1 MVMIAQK
8 IPTSDG
14 VEISAR
20 FYGERVAAEPTR
32 AAVLIVPAMGTSQL
46 YYEPFATWLASQGY
60 TVATFDYRGI
70 GASRP
75 KNLSDLQADILDWAR
90 LDCAAVMESLAARAP
105 EVPLYWI
112 GHSLGGQ
119 ILPFVPNHGRL
130 AKAVMIASGSGYWR
144 ENAEPLRRYVWWL
157 WFVVAPVAVAVCGYF
172 PGKALRKVG
181 DLPKGVMLQW
191 RRWCLH
197 PEYALGD
204 GEKARAQY
212 AAVTTRIVAFS
223 FQDDEYLSARSTESL
238 QSFYA
243 NAPVSIK
250 RISPQQVGLRRI
262 GHFGF
267 FRADFE
273 HALWRTYLIP
283 ELSSSSFC

>member
-1 MVMIAQK
+1 MMTRKVI
-8 IPTSDG
+8 TSDG

-20 FYGERVAAEPTR
+20 FYGEESASKG
-32 AAVLIVPAMGTSQL
+32 AVLIVPAMGTPQA
-46 YYEPFATWLASQGY
+46 YYEPFATWLAAQGY

-75 KNLSDLQADILDWAR
+75 ERLAGFRADILDWAR
-90 LDCAAVMESLAARAP
+90 LDCAAVMDALAAQLPDA
-105 EVPLYWI
+105 PLYWI

-119 ILPFVPNHGRL
+119 ILPFVPNHARL
-130 AKAVMIASGSGYWR
+130 SKAVMVASGSGYWR
-144 ENAEPLRRYVWWL
+144 ENAMPVRRYVLWL
-157 WFVVAPVAVAVCGYF
+157 WYVVVPIAVTLCGYF

-197 PEYALGD
+197 PQYALGD
-204 GEKARAQY
+204 GEATRVQF
-212 AAVTTRIVAFS
+212 AAVRTRIVALS
-223 FQDDEYLSARSTESL
+223 FQDDEYLSFRSMESL
-238 QSFYA
+238 QSFYT

-250 RISPQQVGLRRI
+250 RIVPRELGLQRV

-267 FRADFE
+267 FRARFE
-273 HALWRTYLIP
+273 QALWSAYLIP
-283 ELSSSSFC
+283 ELS